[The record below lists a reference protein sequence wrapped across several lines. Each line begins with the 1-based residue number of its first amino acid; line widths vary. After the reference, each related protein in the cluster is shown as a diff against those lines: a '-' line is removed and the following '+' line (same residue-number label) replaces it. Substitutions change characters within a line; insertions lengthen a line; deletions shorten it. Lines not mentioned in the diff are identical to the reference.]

1 MWPNPDERNKGVS
14 HARRSAGVAN
24 EKESVA
30 MLAMASALT
39 GCVVVP
45 ARPAYYR
52 PAPVYYT
59 PHYYYP
65 AYPAPH
71 YYYRGY

>member
-1 MWPNPDERNKGVS
+1 MKKSLLLMMV
-14 HARRSAGVAN
+14 
-24 EKESVA
+24 
-30 MLAMASALT
+30 MASMLS

-52 PAPVYYT
+52 QAPVYYT

-71 YYYRGY
+71 YYRGY

>member
-1 MWPNPDERNKGVS
+1 MKKRLLLMMVI
-14 HARRSAGVAN
+14 
-24 EKESVA
+24 
-30 MLAMASALT
+30 ASTLT

-52 PAPVYYT
+52 PAPVYST
-59 PHYYYP
+59 LHYYYP

>member
-1 MWPNPDERNKGVS
+1 MKKTVLL
-14 HARRSAGVAN
+14 
-24 EKESVA
+24 

-52 PAPVYYT
+52 PAPVSYT
-59 PHYYYP
+59 HLTLPTIYSV
-65 AYPAPH
+65 
-71 YYYRGY
+71 

>member
-1 MWPNPDERNKGVS
+1 MKKS
-14 HARRSAGVAN
+14 L
-24 EKESVA
+24 
-30 MLAMASALT
+30 MLMLVMASALS

>member
-1 MWPNPDERNKGVS
+1 MSAGKAYLAPC
-14 HARRSAGVAN
+14 ARREPKMKKLV
-24 EKESVA
+24 
-30 MLAMASALT
+30 LLLIAMASALS

-71 YYYRGY
+71 YYYHGY

>member
-1 MWPNPDERNKGVS
+1 MKKSLLLMMV
-14 HARRSAGVAN
+14 
-24 EKESVA
+24 
-30 MLAMASALT
+30 MASSLT

-45 ARPAYYR
+45 ARPAHYR

-65 AYPAPH
+65 APH

>member
-1 MWPNPDERNKGVS
+1 MKKRLLL
-14 HARRSAGVAN
+14 
-24 EKESVA
+24 

-39 GCVVVP
+39 RCVVVP

-59 PHYYYP
+59 PHYYYYP

>member
-1 MWPNPDERNKGVS
+1 MRKSLLLMMV
-14 HARRSAGVAN
+14 
-24 EKESVA
+24 
-30 MLAMASALT
+30 MASSLT

-45 ARPAYYR
+45 ARPAHYR

>member
-1 MWPNPDERNKGVS
+1 MK
-14 HARRSAGVAN
+14 
-24 EKESVA
+24 KTFLLMVA
-30 MLAMASALT
+30 MTSALS

-45 ARPAYYR
+45 ARSAYYR
-52 PAPVYYT
+52 PAPVYAT
-59 PHYYYP
+59 PHYYYYP

>member
-1 MWPNPDERNKGVS
+1 MKKTI
-14 HARRSAGVAN
+14 AL
-24 EKESVA
+24 

-52 PAPVYYT
+52 PAPA
-59 PHYYYP
+59 YYY
-65 AYPAPH
+65 YPAPH
-71 YYYRGY
+71 YYYHGGYYHGY